1 MYTFK
6 NTERNNKKASEFETK
21 SMLYLL
27 GMRTDSNE
35 IETITIDCFNDVT
48 GACNKFVK
56 LWDVQSKNHSTLP
69 PSKIGESL
77 LTLYNNYVSD
87 FDFFECILFIP
98 KLDRNYLINKSENIY
113 NYSNFTE
120 KTKKGIKSKL
130 IQKLNLSLLSDEE
143 QQLNAFLDKVYFV
156 EDANTA
162 VEYVKR
168 ISRFKKHSTISVGIY
183 ETIFNEI
190 RDRQSVLKNSY
201 IENKT
206 ITQPKDVLLFNRH
219 ITKLD
224 INTLIINRLVG
235 IDIFSS
241 KGVPIPFMR
250 FLAGYEE
257 EKCKDIIQDCN
268 SNLSRCFFDKNGCK
282 KFWSVSEFI
291 VDILRHGERNVDK
304 VFSELIKKVRIHG
317 PYLNELTVKYL
328 ISLILSGMNDDN

>member
-27 GMRTDSNE
+27 GMRADSNE

-48 GACNKFVK
+48 GACNKFEK
-56 LWDVQSKNHSTLP
+56 LWDIQSKNHSTLP

-87 FDFFECILFIP
+87 FDFFEYILFTP
-98 KLDRNYLINKSENIY
+98 KLDRSYLINKEENIY
-113 NYSNFTE
+113 NYNNFTD
-120 KTKKGIKSKL
+120 KTQKGIKSK
-130 IQKLNLSLLSDEE
+130 IIKKLKFPPLSDEE
-143 QQLNAFLDKVYFV
+143 QQLNAFLDKVFFV
-156 EDANTA
+156 EDVNTA

-168 ISRFKKHSTISVGIY
+168 ISRFKKHSSMPVGIY
-183 ETIFNEI
+183 ENIFNEI

-201 IENKT
+201 IENE
-206 ITQPKDVLLFNRH
+206 IINQPKDVLLFNRH

-235 IDIFSS
+235 IDIFSA
-241 KGVPIPFMR
+241 KGVPIPFIP
-250 FLAGYEE
+250 FLVSHEE
-257 EKCKDIIQDCN
+257 EKRKDIIQDCN

-282 KFWSVSEFI
+282 KFWSVSECI
-291 VDILRHGERNVDK
+291 VNILRHGERNVDS
-304 VFSELIKKVRIHG
+304 VFSELIKEVKIRG
-317 PYLNELTVKYL
+317 PYLNELTIKYL

>member
-27 GMRTDSNE
+27 GMRADSSE

-48 GACNKFVK
+48 GACNKFEK
-56 LWDVQSKNHSTLP
+56 LWDIQSKNHSTLP

-87 FDFFECILFIP
+87 FDFFEYILFTP
-98 KLDRNYLINKSENIY
+98 QLDRNYLINKSENIY

-120 KTKKGIKSKL
+120 KTQKGIKSKL
-130 IQKLNLSLLSDEE
+130 IQKLNISLLSDEE
-143 QQLNAFLDKVYFV
+143 QQLNEFLDKVYFV
-156 EDANTA
+156 EDVNTA
-162 VEYVKR
+162 VEYIKR
-168 ISRFKKHSTISVGIY
+168 ISRFKKHSAMPVGIY

-201 IENKT
+201 IENKI

-235 IDIFSS
+235 IDIFSA

-250 FLAGYEE
+250 FLVGYEE
-257 EKCKDIIQDCN
+257 EKCKDMIQDCN

-291 VDILRHGERNVDK
+291 VNILRHGERNVDK
-304 VFSELIKKVRIHG
+304 VFSELNKKVRIHG